1 MSDGDDD
8 FMCADEEDYD
18 LEYSEDSNSEPD
30 VDLENQYYNSKA
42 LKEDDPKAAL
52 ASFQKVLDLEGEKGE
67 WGFKALKQMIKINF
81 KLANYREMMARYKQL
96 LTYIKS
102 AVTRNHSEK
111 SINSILDYIS
121 TSKQMELL
129 QDFYETTLEA
139 LKDAKNDRLWFKTNS
154 KLGKLYFDRGDYTKL
169 SRILKQLHLSC
180 QTDEGEDDLKK
191 GTQLLEIYALEIQM
205 YTAQKNNKKLKAL
218 YEQSLHIKSAIP
230 HPLIMGVIREC
241 GGKMHLREGEFEK
254 AHTDFFEA
262 FKNYDESGSPRRTTC
277 LKYLVLANMLMKS
290 GINPFDSQ
298 EAKPYKNDPE
308 ILAMTNLVSAYQNND
323 IADFE
328 KILRQNHRNIM
339 DDPFIREHIEDL
351 LRNIRTQVL
360 IQLIKP
366 YTRIHIPSISRELNV
381 DVTEVES
388 LLVSCILDKEKI
400 CCGWIFK
407 GPKNTVMIDSR
418 YFTPCCKKSK
428 SLSCDESKESTSDNN
443 YGELSDDDQKNL
455 MPLPGPLQKLQVL
468 GRKRIVR
475 YGLPFLTLVVGGSFG
490 LQYFTELRYRFRSRQ
505 PVTEDEAKQYG
516 IQMKKKEE
524 VNLEN
529 VYETIKNVDI
539 EHWENKRGPRPWES
553 DNPTTKE
560 IQERI
565 PSKSS
570 QSSPIKE
577 KS

>member
-1 MSDGDDD
+1 MVLLQYFLEMSDMDDD
-8 FMCADEEDYD
+8 FMCDDDEDYD
-18 LEYSEDSNSEPD
+18 LEYSEDSASEPD

-42 LKEDDPKAAL
+42 LKEDDPNASL
-52 ASFQKVLDLEGEKGE
+52 QSFQKVLDLETEKGE

-81 KLANYREMMARYKQL
+81 KLGHYDEMMTRYQQL

-129 QDFYETTLEA
+129 QNFYETTLEA
-139 LKDAKNDRLWFKTNS
+139 LKDAKNDRLWFKTNT
-154 KLGKLYFDRGDYTKL
+154 KLGKLYFDRGEFTKL
-169 SRILKQLHLSC
+169 AKILKQLHQSC

-241 GGKMHLREGEFEK
+241 GGKMHLREGDYGA

-262 FKNYDESGSPRRTTC
+262 FKNYDESGSGRRTTC

-308 ILAMTNLVSAYQNND
+308 ILAMTNLVSAYQNDD
-323 IADFE
+323 INEFE
-328 KILRQNHRNIM
+328 KILKTNRKNIM

-360 IQLIKP
+360 IKLIKP
-366 YTRIHIPSISRELNV
+366 YTRIHIPFISKELNI
-381 DVTEVES
+381 DTEEVES
-388 LLVSCILDKEKI
+388 LLVQCILDNTIHGRIDQVNQLLELNRTTQSVDRFQGLDRWTTQLNSLHTTVVNKI
-400 CCGWIFK
+400 
-407 GPKNTVMIDSR
+407 
-418 YFTPCCKKSK
+418 
-428 SLSCDESKESTSDNN
+428 
-443 YGELSDDDQKNL
+443 
-455 MPLPGPLQKLQVL
+455 
-468 GRKRIVR
+468 
-475 YGLPFLTLVVGGSFG
+475 
-490 LQYFTELRYRFRSRQ
+490 
-505 PVTEDEAKQYG
+505 A
-516 IQMKKKEE
+516 
-524 VNLEN
+524 
-529 VYETIKNVDI
+529 
-539 EHWENKRGPRPWES
+539 
-553 DNPTTKE
+553 
-560 IQERI
+560 
-565 PSKSS
+565 
-570 QSSPIKE
+570 
-577 KS
+577 